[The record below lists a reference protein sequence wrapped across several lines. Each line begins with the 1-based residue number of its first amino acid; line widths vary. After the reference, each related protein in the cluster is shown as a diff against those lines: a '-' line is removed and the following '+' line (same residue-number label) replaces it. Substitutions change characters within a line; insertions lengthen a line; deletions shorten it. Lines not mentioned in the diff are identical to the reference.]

1 MKKFLGAAL
10 FVCALPA
17 MALDGV
23 SAEAGIGQ
31 HSVWMW
37 RLGGQWDQH
46 VQKLEPTHW
55 HLHWDFAL
63 GQWKSDTGTMHELSV
78 TPVLR
83 WAPGERGGYVEGG
96 IGLHLLSDSHVSSDI
111 DFSTR
116 LQFGDHL
123 GAGYRWEHYD
133 LSARLQHISNGG
145 MRNPNPG
152 MNFLA
157 VRLIRWFD

>member
-1 MKKFLGAAL
+1 
-10 FVCALPA
+10 
-17 MALDGV
+17 MAVDGV
-23 SAEAGIGQ
+23 SAEAGAGQ
-31 HSVWMW
+31 HGVWMW
-37 RLGGQWDQH
+37 RLGAQWDWR

-55 HLHWDFAL
+55 QVHWDVAL

-83 WAPGERGGYVEGG
+83 WAPGERGWYAEGG
-96 IGLHLLSDSHVSSDI
+96 IGMHVLSDSHVTSDI

-116 LQFGDHL
+116 FQFGDHL
-123 GAGYRWEHYD
+123 GAGYRWDGGYD
-133 LSARLQHISNGG
+133 LALRLQHISNGG

-152 MNFLA
+152 MNFVA